1 MPANDAT
8 AAQQGGGAE
17 ELLLRVCWYY
27 YKDELTQDDIARSL
41 GISRPTVSRLLERA
55 RRAGLVSIS
64 LKSDYL
70 DSLELSS
77 RLRDTFGL
85 AESLVI
91 PEAAKRAPAAELNVR
106 LGIGGG
112 QYLTTRLPPGEALG
126 VGWGDTVA
134 HVIAASG
141 IALSSRQ
148 VITLTGGVD
157 LYLPAVALSRIDTAD
172 RAAGIIP
179 APIVASTAELAAA
192 LRAEPTIQSV
202 LQSAAALNF
211 AIVGIGT
218 PSGDATLARLGYIS
232 VADAHQIQKRG
243 AVGDILGQFFD
254 IDGRVLDLPVHKRR
268 IGIDLDDL
276 RNIRTVIGIAGGASK
291 LEAILGALRGQ
302 YIDVLITDETTAER
316 LLSRSV
322 GDR

>member
-1 MPANDAT
+1 MPTDGAT
-8 AAQQGGGAE
+8 PGQPAGGSE

-27 YKDELTQDDIARSL
+27 YKDELTQDEIARSL
-41 GISRPTVSRLLERA
+41 GMSRPTVSRLLERA

-64 LKSDYL
+64 LRSDYL

-77 RLRDTFGL
+77 RVRQTFGL

-91 PEAAKRAPAAELNVR
+91 PDSAVHAPAAELNAR

-112 QYLTTRLPPGEALG
+112 QYLTTRLPAGAALG

-134 HVIAASG
+134 HVIAASEVVL
-141 IALSSRQ
+141 ASRQ
-148 VITLTGGVD
+148 VVTLTGGVD
-157 LYLPAVALSRIDTAD
+157 VYLPAVAHSRVDTAD

-192 LRAEPTIQSV
+192 LRAEPTIRRV
-202 LQSAAALNF
+202 LSSAAALDF

-218 PSGDATLARLGYIS
+218 PSGDATLARLGYMS
-232 VADAHQIQKRG
+232 VDDARDIQEQG

-254 IDGRVLDLPVHKRR
+254 IDGQVLDLPIHKRR
-268 IGIDLDDL
+268 IGIELDDL
-276 RNIRTVIGIAGGASK
+276 RHIGTVIGIAGGPSK
-291 LEAILGALRGQ
+291 LDAILGALRGR
-302 YIDVLITDETTAER
+302 YIDVLVTDEATAKS
-316 LLSRSV
+316 LLSKAV
-322 GDR
+322 GD